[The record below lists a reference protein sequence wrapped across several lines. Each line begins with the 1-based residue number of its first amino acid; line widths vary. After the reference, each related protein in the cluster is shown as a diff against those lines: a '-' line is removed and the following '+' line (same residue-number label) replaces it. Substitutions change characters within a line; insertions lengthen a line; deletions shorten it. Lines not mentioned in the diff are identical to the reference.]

1 MWGAGT
7 MQVSLLIEDDKW
19 RDLLGSDIEAL
30 VGRACTLTLSRAPAL
45 ETLLPGERDQLGQ
58 SVVLTDDASI
68 RELNKQFRTKDHP
81 TNVLSFPAYD
91 SIAALR
97 KALASPND
105 DPMLEDAGYLGDMIL
120 ARETIEREAAEQ
132 QKSVRSH
139 LCHLLVHGTLHLLG
153 YDHISNNEAEEMEAL
168 EIAILKELSI
178 SNPYE

>member
-1 MWGAGT
+1 MTGCNE
-7 MQVSLLIEDDKW
+7 MHISLLIEDDKW

-30 VGRACTLTLSRAPAL
+30 VERVCTLALSRAPAL
-45 ETLLPGERDQLGQ
+45 SVLLPGEREQLGQ
-58 SVVLTDDASI
+58 SVVLTNDASI

-153 YDHISNNEAEEMEAL
+153 YDHISSGEAEEMEAL